1 MSKLKI
7 VFWILAV
14 LFTAFFIHRALFT
27 SGARNGKM
35 LDPAKKNVQALLDK
49 AEERL
54 PKEVSVRLDPLT
66 VPILEDSYKGLKG
79 RNLFAQYQVSKK
91 TAAPSK
97 SDKKGD
103 EAAKSK
109 KKEEPPPA
117 VFFYKGTIHLGGKQV
132 VILQEE
138 GGRSFFVGKGD
149 HLVLKGGESEY
160 EVIDI
165 TADEVII
172 LNSKLPQEE
181 KVSVSKIKSK

>member
-14 LFTAFFIHRALFT
+14 LFTAVFIYRALFT
-27 SGARNGKM
+27 SGPRRGKM

-49 AEERL
+49 VEEKL

-66 VPILEDSYKGLKG
+66 VPILEDSYKGLKR
-79 RNLFAQYQVSKK
+79 RNLFAQYQVSRES
-91 TAAPSK
+91 AATSK
-97 SDKKGD
+97 ADKKG
-103 EAAKSK
+103 EETAKSK

-117 VFFYKGTIHLGGKQV
+117 VFFYKGTVQLGAKQV

-149 HLVLKGGESEY
+149 HLVLKGGEAEY
-160 EVIDI
+160 ELIDI
-165 TADEVII
+165 TADEVIL
-172 LNSKLPQEE
+172 LNSKLPQGG